1 MALWV
6 KDLVLSL
13 LYLWLLLWH
22 GFAFW
27 SENFC
32 MRWAQPQ
39 KKKEKKIVYLGEVEW
54 KVGKRNDEFTFRL
67 PRGLTKVG
75 EL

>member
-1 MALWV
+1 MGL
-6 KDLVLSL
+6 LSGL
-13 LYLWLLLWH
+13 RTSVCGGH
-22 GFAFW
+22 
-27 SENFC
+27 SH
-32 MRWAQPQ
+32 